1 MVLIQDQLMELNLLQ
16 ALLLK
21 DLYLDLTLLRLR
33 LILLLVLLQ
42 RLLHLDLELLL
53 RLSLS
58 PSLLLLSW
66 WLLAPLLLSQPNIL
80 ALDQRMLKRLKLL
93 L

>member
-1 MVLIQDQLMELNLLQ
+1 MELNLLQ

-33 LILLLVLLQ
+33 LLLLQVLLQ

-66 WLLAPLLLSQPNIL
+66 WLLA
-80 ALDQRMLKRLKLL
+80 
-93 L
+93 